1 MSRIVVMTNK
11 IAATET
17 KPVRIRAFFPE
28 APRYNHATISYDD
41 SKSTYENHEDAFL
54 ALAETHKLLAGEWIG
69 SAVGKGY
76 IFLRVFQSTRTNR
89 TGRRFEHEVFQVGDV
104 K

>member
-54 ALAETHKLLAGEWIG
+54 ALAETHKLPAGEWVRR
-69 SAVGKGY
+69 SAKATSS
-76 IFLRVFQSTRTNR
+76 FACSNLRARIAQAGDSSTKSSKSET
-89 TGRRFEHEVFQVGDV
+89 
-104 K
+104 